1 MSAPG
6 DVDQSTRRLKN
17 LAGDLQRLLGSAA
30 TVESDDDYP
39 WAAAELRPARADAL
53 GVSWVEFGNEVVLST
68 ARGLGG
74 RWELDCSTESLDFLE
89 DVVRSVVA
97 GRVVEVTAGDR
108 SRIEVML
115 SDGSSAVET
124 GRVGVRSLL
133 PKPGWR
139 RWGRRIEYAPYVG

>member
-1 MSAPG
+1 MSTPG
-6 DVDQSTRRLKN
+6 NLDETTRRLKD
-17 LAGDLQRLLGSAA
+17 LAGDLQWSLGTAA
-30 TVESDDDYP
+30 TVETDEDYP
-39 WAAAELRPARADAL
+39 WAAAELRPVRADAL
-53 GVSWVEFGNEVVLST
+53 GVSWIEFGNEVVLST

-74 RWELDCSTESLDFLE
+74 RWEPDRSAESMEFLE

-108 SRIEVML
+108 SRIQVTL
-115 SDGSSAVET
+115 SDGSVAVET

-139 RWGRRIEYAPYVG
+139 RWGRRIRYAPYLG